1 MLGCYT
7 ERDCRTYRSSCRDA
21 SCLYTSAAC
30 RYSRTQ
36 HPQPNLRHD
45 LLELH
50 GESYRK
56 IPKSLLALMTRVHP
70 LSLICLPNSG
80 MLFTRNYSSVKIT
93 FSFTTRNLSIPANLA
108 TKSIRTSQL
117 GMMIASVTN
126 RIAMGMTVIAI
137 AIQQPGGTNVSWSG
151 LMFTQNRKSDS
162 IRPHPTSYTSF
173 LAA

>member
-1 MLGCYT
+1 
-7 ERDCRTYRSSCRDA
+7 
-21 SCLYTSAAC
+21 
-30 RYSRTQ
+30 
-36 HPQPNLRHD
+36 
-45 LLELH
+45 
-50 GESYRK
+50 
-56 IPKSLLALMTRVHP
+56 MTRVHP

-126 RIAMGMTVIAI
+126 GIAMGMTVIAI

-162 IRPHPTSYTSF
+162 IRPHPTSYTSC